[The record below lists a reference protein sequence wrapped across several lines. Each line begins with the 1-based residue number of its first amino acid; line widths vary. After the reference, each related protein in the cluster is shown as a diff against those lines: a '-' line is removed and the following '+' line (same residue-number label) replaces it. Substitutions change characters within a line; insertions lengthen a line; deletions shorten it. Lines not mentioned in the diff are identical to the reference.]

1 STTKI
6 YTLSL
11 HDALPIYDRAIG
23 RARRLEMSERHLM
36 SLKGKLEAIIYA
48 AEEPVTVDQLAGV
61 LKEAGLVQQL
71 LAPESGEGEESLARS
86 EEHTSEL
93 QSRGHLVC

>member
-1 STTKI
+1 
-6 YTLSL
+6 
-11 HDALPIYDRAIG
+11 
-23 RARRLEMSERHLM
+23 MSERYLM

-71 LAPESGEGEESLARS
+71 LAPPAGDGEESLGEAPETSAPKDPKAEKAEVRARLRS
-86 EEHTSEL
+86 LLDEMMASYLTEE
-93 QSRGHLVC
+93 RGIEMRQ